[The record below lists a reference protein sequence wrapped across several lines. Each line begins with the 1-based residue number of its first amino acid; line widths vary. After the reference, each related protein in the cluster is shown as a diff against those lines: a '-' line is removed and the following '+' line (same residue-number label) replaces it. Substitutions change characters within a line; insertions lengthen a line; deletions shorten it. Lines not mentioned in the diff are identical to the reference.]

1 MLYNVRL
8 KNYEP
13 ICESKFCAGSKTTHK
28 TVFPTGLNSS
38 NKLTVGFI
46 MNIGSNVRIQEL
58 GCHVFLQ
65 AKKIRVLGK
74 IMVRHLVVKLIGLF

>member
-1 MLYNVRL
+1 
-8 KNYEP
+8 
-13 ICESKFCAGSKTTHK
+13 
-28 TVFPTGLNSS
+28 
-38 NKLTVGFI
+38 